1 MPGRLVPT
9 MTDSGQAAVGWDSTD
24 VDCAGI
30 FGCCGMVGGAILV
43 VCGVVAAL
51 HSRST
56 GDRGGLSKPLAIMG
70 MALFFIGAFLDN
82 GWGVPW

>member
-1 MPGRLVPT
+1 
-9 MTDSGQAAVGWDSTD
+9 
-24 VDCAGI
+24 
-30 FGCCGMVGGAILV
+30 MVGGAILV